1 MQVQDDDRRHK
12 KAKEAPKKLPT
23 VSLTLVS
30 FAVTRKAYERITQR
44 FAADYEARDG
54 AGRALPAQLWRQRHA
69 GEAITRHAD
78 DTLSHTHRLLN
89 ACIEMP
95 CTNPQAY

>member
-1 MQVQDDDRRHK
+1 MQVQDDEERQK

-44 FAADYEARDG
+44 FAADYEARTG
-54 AGRALPAQLWRQRHA
+54 QAVRFRLSFGGSGTQVRQAQIAATPWV
-69 GEAITRHAD
+69 
-78 DTLSHTHRLLN
+78 RLIGFLML
-89 ACIEMP
+89 A
-95 CTNPQAY
+95 